1 MSARRAAIAKARNQA
16 EARQA
21 NPLQEFVWVGKDK
34 RGKEMKG
41 EQLARSANLLRAEL
55 RKQGITPTTVKNKP
69 KPLFGGSGKKISAR
83 DIAVFSRQIATMMKS
98 GVPIVQALEI
108 IGGGSKNPNMKKMV
122 NGLRNDIEGG
132 ASIYEAMSQYPVQFD
147 ELYRNLVRA
156 GEASGVLETV
166 LETIASYKES
176 IESIKGKIKKAL
188 FYPAAVIAV
197 AILVCGVLMV
207 YVVPIFKSTFKDFGA
222 DLPAFTSLVFGIS
235 DIIVAWFWLIGLVA
249 GGGIAFF

>member
-1 MSARRAAIAKARNQA
+1 MNARAAAIAKSRNRA
-16 EARQA
+16 ESRQA

-55 RKQGITPTTVKNKP
+55 RKQGITPTVVKNKP

-108 IGGGSKNPNMKKMV
+108 IGGGNKNPNMKKMV

-132 ASIYEAMSQYPVQFD
+132 ASIYEAMSQFPVQFD

-166 LETIASYKES
+166 LEDGGRFDSSY
-176 IESIKGKIKKAL
+176 
-188 FYPAAVIAV
+188 AAVRP
-197 AILVCGVLMV
+197 LV
-207 YVVPIFKSTFKDFGA
+207 KTND
-222 DLPAFTSLVFGIS
+222 
-235 DIIVAWFWLIGLVA
+235 WFETTWQAYNQRHHIG
-249 GGGIAFF
+249 G